1 MPEGALADITVLDLT
16 HHIAGPYCTKL
27 LATYGAEVIKIERP
41 GTGDPARQAGPF
53 PGDMPHLEKSGLFLH
68 LNTNKQSVTI
78 NLQHA
83 HGQALVRELVKQ
95 VDVVVENFAPRV
107 LPALGLSYTD
117 LEPLN
122 PRLVMTS
129 ISNFGQTGPYRDWR
143 AQDIVIYAMGGAMNI
158 TGLPDREP
166 LRLALNLMAYQGG
179 NVAAT
184 ATMMGV
190 LGAGRLGTGQHID
203 VALCEVHAGCIDRRT
218 TSLLGYQ
225 YTDEP
230 GYREEPVGI
239 GVYPVGVIP
248 CQDGYIQTLVVHQN
262 WERLLTAMEMPELN
276 EDPRFANE
284 LARLQQEQ
292 RPAFMAIFEDW
303 LSRHTRYEAMAKA
316 QAQRL
321 PLTALN
327 PPSAALQDPHLR
339 ERGAFVDV
347 AHPVAGTLP
356 YTRAPFRM
364 AASPAAP
371 VRPAPL
377 LGQHTDV
384 VLGQRLGL
392 TSSDLAE
399 LRQQAV
405 I

>member
-53 PGDMPHLEKSGLFLH
+53 PEDVPHPEKSGLFLH

-83 HGQALVRELVKQ
+83 RGQALVRELVKQ

-107 LPALGLSYTD
+107 LPALGLSYAD

-184 ATMMGV
+184 ATMTGV

-203 VALCEVHAGCIDRRT
+203 VSLFEVHAGCIDRRT

-225 YTDEP
+225 YTGAP
-230 GYREEPVGI
+230 GYREEPMGI

-248 CQDGYIQTLVVHQN
+248 CQDGYIQALVVRQN
-262 WERLLTAMEMPELN
+262 WERLLAAMEMPELN
-276 EDPRFANE
+276 EDPRFADD
-284 LARLQQEQ
+284 LTRLQQ
-292 RPAFMAIFEDW
+292 
-303 LSRHTRYEAMAKA
+303 
-316 QAQRL
+316 
-321 PLTALN
+321 
-327 PPSAALQDPHLR
+327 
-339 ERGAFVDV
+339 
-347 AHPVAGTLP
+347 
-356 YTRAPFRM
+356 
-364 AASPAAP
+364 
-371 VRPAPL
+371 
-377 LGQHTDV
+377 
-384 VLGQRLGL
+384 
-392 TSSDLAE
+392 
-399 LRQQAV
+399 
-405 I
+405 